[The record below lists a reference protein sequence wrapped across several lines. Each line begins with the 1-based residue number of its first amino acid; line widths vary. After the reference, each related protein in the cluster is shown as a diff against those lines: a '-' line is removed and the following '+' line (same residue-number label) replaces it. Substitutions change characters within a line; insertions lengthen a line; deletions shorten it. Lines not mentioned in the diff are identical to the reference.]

1 MRGKIGDP
9 MQWKAPIQA
18 SESWMGA
25 AHSILQCLALS
36 LPEER
41 RDGSAQSPKREIGA
55 SSHCATGGQQANRS
69 WLGCSPTG
77 ATSAIAGIDVIGIHG
92 DGGIQGY
99 YSPTSDVGAVIQRN
113 ALVRD
118 NAPIEV
124 SGCPQGRRTANL
136 PVDMVI
142 APWIDD
148 EHRRSAG
155 RGQRAPNL
163 EDDHHIVQAFE
174 IEGELSG
181 HLC

>member
-1 MRGKIGDP
+1 
-9 MQWKAPIQA
+9 
-18 SESWMGA
+18 MGA

-55 SSHCATGGQQANRS
+55 SSHCATRGQQGNRS

-124 SGCPQGRRTANL
+124 SGCPQG
-136 PVDMVI
+136 
-142 APWIDD
+142 
-148 EHRRSAG
+148 
-155 RGQRAPNL
+155 
-163 EDDHHIVQAFE
+163 
-174 IEGELSG
+174 
-181 HLC
+181 HLCESNSPDFYGSIIADQSVTLDHGANVT